1 MKLVLRSIFALSV
14 LSALAFLTGC
24 ASTTADTDPSG
35 QAPTSMP
42 WNKPESWEGTG
53 ALGGAMGQ

>member
-1 MKLVLRSIFALSV
+1 MKLAIRSLFALAV
-14 LSALAFLTGC
+14 LSALAFLAGC
-24 ASTTADTDPSG
+24 ASTADTDTSG
-35 QAPTSMP
+35 QAPSNMP

>member
-1 MKLVLRSIFALSV
+1 MKLVLRSLFALTFFS
-14 LSALAFLTGC
+14 GC
-24 ASTTADTDPSG
+24 ASTTADTDPNG